1 MEIFGL
7 IRTLFIVLAFT
18 MTGEIKIRIFDGI
31 GALFSVIYGIT
42 IRAFSTVL
50 LNSILIAVHIYKLY
64 RLRKSEKE
72 EGGQG

>member
-7 IRTLFIVLAFT
+7 IGTLFIVLAFT

-42 IRAFSTVL
+42 IHAFSTVL

-64 RLRKSEKE
+64 RLHQNEKK
-72 EGGQG
+72 GGIQG